1 MRFAIRLT
9 TMLALALALGVGASV
24 DATTTPPPRPF
35 RALSTANM
43 SSEAQSHIEMG
54 DELISQRKYGK
65 ARKEYKKAI
74 EVVRSEGE
82 FPSAALY
89 RVAAAYYFEGQ
100 YKGAAR
106 QLDKIA
112 EEASD
117 NGDIVTHA
125 WALADAAWV
134 LGQAGARIDVDRRLE
149 KLQKL
154 LRSPYLPDEVR
165 EEVTSKRL
173 GDATTLE

>member
-1 MRFAIRLT
+1 MRFAIRRT
-9 TMLALALALGVGASV
+9 SMLALALALGVGASV

-89 RVAAAYYFEGQ
+89 RVAAAYYFEGR

-149 KLQKL
+149 KLRKL

>member
-9 TMLALALALGVGASV
+9 SMLALALALGVGASV

-89 RVAAAYYFEGQ
+89 RVAAAYYFEGR

-149 KLQKL
+149 KLRKL